1 VSIIFLTG
9 AMQEMHGLGS
19 ELGQAWLACTG
30 MASSYPGPVNSGE
43 RLNLFFSPIAVQWI
57 YPLLDPGVGCLC
69 GPELPWLCLRE
80 GPPIQR

>member
-1 VSIIFLTG
+1 VRFGGSFSLRERWAVSIIFLTG

-43 RLNLFFSPIAVQWI
+43 RLNLFFSPIAVQW
-57 YPLLDPGVGCLC
+57 PHCCAVDLSSS
-69 GPELPWLCLRE
+69 
-80 GPPIQR
+80 